1 MQKLDYNY
9 LVRLIP
15 SHLFKFCGRVE
26 KQFVGENA
34 GLGILGLDVGNKY
47 IGVSLFKRHSNEI
60 EPLTKFD
67 RAKADQELPQ
77 LIEKH
82 KVLGMVVNMPK
93 EHHEHVTSFIGQLD
107 GNEIY
112 RGLPFCYFQKT
123 K

>member
-1 MQKLDYNY
+1 MQKFDYNY
-9 LVRLIP
+9 LVRFIP

-26 KQFVGENA
+26 NQCVGENA
-34 GLGILGLDVGNKY
+34 GLGVLGLDVGTKH
-47 IGVSLFKRHSNEI
+47 IGVSLFKRHSNEV
-60 EPLTKFD
+60 EPLTRFD

-82 KVLGMVVNMPK
+82 KVLGMVVNLPE
-93 EHHEHVTSFIGQLD
+93 EHHEHVTSFVEQLD
-107 GNEIY
+107 SNEIY